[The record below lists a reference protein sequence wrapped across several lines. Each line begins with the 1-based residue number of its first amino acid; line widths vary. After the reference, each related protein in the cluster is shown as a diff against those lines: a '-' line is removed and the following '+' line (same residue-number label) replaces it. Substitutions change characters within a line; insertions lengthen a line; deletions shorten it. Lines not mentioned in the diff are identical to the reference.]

1 MTTKITV
8 DNVLADSINI
18 DKLSDVDTTTTAPT
32 SGNLLTW
39 NAATSKWVPAAP
51 GGGVTI
57 GKSIAMAMIFGG

>member
-8 DNVLADSINI
+8 SNVLADSINI
-18 DKLSDVDTTTTAPT
+18 DKLSDVDTTTTAPA

-39 NAATSKWVPAAP
+39 NAATSKWVPSAP
-51 GGGVTI
+51 GGVTI

>member
-8 DNVLADSINI
+8 NNVLADSINI

-32 SGNLLTW
+32 SGNTLVW
-39 NAATSKWVPAAP
+39 NAATSKWVPVAP
-51 GGGVTI
+51 SIGVTI

>member
-8 DNVLADSINI
+8 ANVLADSINI
-18 DKLSDVDTTTTAPT
+18 DKLSDVDTTTTAPA

-39 NAATSKWVPAAP
+39 NAATSKWVPATSS
-51 GGGVTI
+51 GVTI

>member
-32 SGNLLTW
+32 DGKALVWS
-39 NAATSKWVPAAP
+39 ASQAKWVPISL
-51 GGGVTI
+51 T
-57 GKSIAMAMIFGG
+57 GKSIAMTIVFGG